1 MTKSE
6 RVDFLVKV
14 ADFLDRSNQYDLADM
29 ADSLLADEVKNSPSK
44 ELEVEIPE
52 EEYEILKEIYKALG
66 RSFQI

>member
-14 ADFLDRSNQYDLADM
+14 ADFLDRNNQHDLADM